1 MSETEIKT
9 DATQALADTNTKIA
23 SLETDAE
30 TGLKT
35 VVVNVEAA
43 AKTFYE
49 KHVTAFAAIA
59 GAAIGALA
67 MLVWVKLL

>member
-1 MSETEIKT
+1 MDEVKT
-9 DATQALADTNTKIA
+9 DATQALADTKTKIA

-49 KHVTAFAAIA
+49 KHVTAFAAVA
-59 GAAIGALA
+59 GAALGCL
-67 MLVWVKLL
+67 MTLVKIKLL